1 MIGNIHSRSFT
12 MAGTEWSSKRVLVI
26 AEAGTAHQAS
36 LERARLLV
44 DAAVDSGADCIKFQ
58 HVYADEILHPN
69 TGTVPLPGGDIRLYD
84 QFKALERDAAFLTA
98 IKDYCA
104 EQGILFL
111 CTPFGQKSCDEL
123 LSMGVQGLKVASP
136 ELNHLPLLARCAAA
150 AVPLILSS
158 GVSRLSDI
166 ELAVETV
173 RSKKDPLELAL
184 LHCITSYPAPEREY
198 NLELLPLLGTL
209 FDLPMGV
216 SDHSMDC
223 ELVPTLAVAKGA
235 CIIEKHLCLSRA
247 DAGLDDPIALE
258 PLDFTRMVKFIR
270 EASRT
275 EAAELIERLSRER
288 GAELVAAI
296 LGNGRKTL
304 APSERA
310 NYYRTRRSVHALEDL
325 PAGHRLSH
333 KDMAILRTEKVLRP
347 GLDPVW
353 FDALAGH
360 TLAKPVPAGEG
371 IRLEDLE

>member
-1 MIGNIHSRSFT
+1 MIGKKQDRSFT
-12 MAGTEWSSKRVLVI
+12 MAGTCWSSRKVLVI

-36 LERARLLV
+36 LERSRLLV

-58 HVYADEILHPN
+58 HVYAEEILHPN
-69 TGTVPLPGGDIRLYD
+69 TGTVPLPGGDIRLID
-84 QFKALERDAAFLTA
+84 RFKTLERDAAFLTA

-104 EQGILFL
+104 EQGIIFL
-111 CTPFGQKSCDEL
+111 CTPFGAKSCDEL
-123 LSMGVQGLKVASP
+123 LSIGVQALKVASP
-136 ELNHLPLLARCAAA
+136 ELNHLPLLSRCSAGG
-150 AVPLILSS
+150 VPLILSS

-166 ELAVETV
+166 ELAVETI
-173 RSKKDPLELAL
+173 RARNEKLELAL

-198 NLELLPLLGTL
+198 NLRLLPLLAAL

-216 SDHSMDC
+216 SDHSMDS
-223 ELVPTLAVAKGA
+223 ELVPSLAVAMGA

-258 PLDFTRMVKFIR
+258 PRDFTHMVSTIR
-270 EASRT
+270 EASNT
-275 EAAELIERLSRER
+275 PFEEVNARLSRER
-288 GAELVAAI
+288 GAELVEAI

-325 PAGHRLSH
+325 PVGHRLSR
-333 KDMAILRTEKVLRP
+333 KDMAIIRTEKVLRP

-353 FDALAGH
+353 FDALEGH
-360 TLAKPVPAGEG
+360 RLAKAVPAGEG
-371 IRLEDLE
+371 IRFEDLE